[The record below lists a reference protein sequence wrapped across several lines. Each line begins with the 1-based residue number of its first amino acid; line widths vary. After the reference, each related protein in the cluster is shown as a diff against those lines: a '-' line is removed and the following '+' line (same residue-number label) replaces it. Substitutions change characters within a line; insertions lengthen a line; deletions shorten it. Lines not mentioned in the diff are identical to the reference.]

1 MENWRHLVEGG
12 LMYIRISVIPLM
24 NGTTT
29 LCNFLLGIFLVY
41 NYIIFPLQ
49 CFGICYALAC

>member
-24 NGTTT
+24 NGTT
-29 LCNFLLGIFLVY
+29 NFALQFLAGYFSSV
-41 NYIIFPLQ
+41 
-49 CFGICYALAC
+49 